1 MITFGKPLFR
11 FSIETRDG
19 DNEYLETIFIQAKS
33 IQAAQRHLIANRFPK
48 SDWVKTYGDGLGGV
62 SKYQQKGDYRLSYL
76 SEGSPI
82 NSIEDLLSSLGVEQ
96 A

>member
-48 SDWVKTYGDGLGGV
+48 SDWVKTDG
-62 SKYQQKGDYRLSYL
+62 KYQQIGDYRLSYL

-82 NSIEDLLSSLGVEQ
+82 NSIEDLLSSLGIEQ